1 MMTSSR
7 LKVHFIHLAVKVLE
21 EEEQII
27 VAAILVVV
35 AAALVQL
42 YHRVVDGLDGS
53 QVSIRFAPLVA
64 PKHGLFGRKDHAR
77 KAWSETK
84 EKRISLRA
92 SSCDTDRQKLVSFK
106 LNGRLLMIK
115 SLCPKSFQRI
125 SIWPSAASAIW
136 TTKAPHGRPF
146 KRANSAATTSKWD
159 ANDKWMKVRKT
170 SRRPAEWKIKSSTDP
185 NEKQQMRNAVTS
197 RSTDSS
203 YTSWIFPIKL
213 ACSVKRSRK
222 SCH

>member
-1 MMTSSR
+1 MTSSR

-64 PKHGLFGRKDHAR
+64 PKHGLLGRKDHAR
-77 KAWSETK
+77 QAWSETK

-92 SSCDTDRQKLVSFK
+92 SSCDTDRSLFH
-106 LNGRLLMIK
+106 LN
-115 SLCPKSFQRI
+115 
-125 SIWPSAASAIW
+125 
-136 TTKAPHGRPF
+136 
-146 KRANSAATTSKWD
+146 
-159 ANDKWMKVRKT
+159 
-170 SRRPAEWKIKSSTDP
+170 
-185 NEKQQMRNAVTS
+185 
-197 RSTDSS
+197 
-203 YTSWIFPIKL
+203 
-213 ACSVKRSRK
+213 
-222 SCH
+222 